1 MRREDNMPIPLHISP
16 RLIPNVASLYNDVN
30 RIFMEYIDNS
40 IDSAEKFYDKEKN
53 SYSKPIEITLRI
65 GGENY
70 KDGKVIVFDNC
81 FGITNFTK
89 VVQSIGNSD
98 KKADFTTNGQFG
110 YGIYSFMA
118 SCSKLEITS
127 KTEKDKAFYIPI
139 EKEQFN
145 TDKQEDVN
153 FPNPKIVK
161 EFQFNSGT
169 IICLSD
175 FDKNSW
181 KQIDMQELK
190 NEIEKHFELL
200 LARKNLIIKLIRIYN
215 LLPNNK
221 EELICKPFN
230 YDEYEGDVYKDDL
243 KDLSFTDGRK
253 SPKQT
258 KLSITKPIH
267 IFIKITKGKEINKR
281 PVFICKGR
289 RISEIKDI
297 KSFRSKHKSEL
308 WDHPNVTGY
317 IDLSDYLEPTIA
329 RNDFKNNT
337 RSRALFN
344 TLYEIE
350 PLILEV
356 IKDVNKNSEERHYQE
371 LEDRLNQA
379 LSKLARLDS
388 MNYRTD
394 YLSGNEIN
402 LQKGGTGQD
411 IDDKFGSKDRGE
423 GNGGGNDTEIGE
435 NEGVGK
441 GAGKNSGN
449 IPGGDL
455 GGESALNQEADN
467 PFEDTGFKGGEKK
480 KSGFNIRID
489 EKEPD
494 IDSTT
499 NKPLRS
505 VLVGSE
511 IRIFKKHPDFQ
522 KRVDILRSGGS
533 KITQRLITYLAGEIT
548 VHYKDKFHTK
558 KGTEPEYSKS
568 HFSDLVSF
576 IYQFEDMLKDL
587 AGKNLSDLNG

>member
-1 MRREDNMPIPLHISP
+1 MPIPLHISP
-16 RLIPNVASLYNDVN
+16 RLIPSVASLYNDVN

-40 IDSAEKFYDKEKN
+40 LDSAERFYDKEKS
-53 SYSKPIEITLRI
+53 SYSRPIEITVKI
-65 GGENY
+65 DGDNY
-70 KDGKVIVFDNC
+70 KDGRVIISDNC

-89 VVQSIGNSD
+89 VVKSIGNSD
-98 KKADFTTNGQFG
+98 KRADFTTNGQFG

-127 KTEKDKAFYIPI
+127 KLEKEDALYLPI
-139 EKEQFN
+139 EKRQFE
-145 TDKQEDVN
+145 TDRQEDVS
-153 FPNPKIVK
+153 FPDPKKVK
-161 EFQFNSGT
+161 KFEHESGT
-169 IICLSD
+169 IIHISH
-175 FDKNSW
+175 FDKHSW
-181 KQIDMQELK
+181 KQIDIQELK
-190 NEIEKHFELL
+190 SEVEKHFELL
-200 LARKNLIIKLIRIYN
+200 LARKNLIVKLIRIHN
-215 LLPNNK
+215 ALLDNNK
-221 EELICKPFN
+221 EEFICKPFDYN
-230 YDEYEGDVYKDDL
+230 QYEGEVWDDYVKELYYTKQERRPEQVVL
-243 KDLSFTDGRK
+243 K
-253 SPKQT
+253 PP
-258 KLSITKPIH
+258 KPIY

-281 PVFICKGR
+281 PVFISKGR

-297 KSFRSKHKSEL
+297 KLFRSKHKSEL

-317 IDLSDYLEPTIA
+317 IDLSDYLGPTIA
-329 RNDFKNNT
+329 RNDFRNNE

-350 PLILEV
+350 PVILDV

-379 LSKLARLDS
+379 LSKLARIDS

-394 YLSGNEIN
+394 YLSGNDIN

-411 IDDKFGSKDRGE
+411 IDNGFGAKDREE
-423 GNGGGNDTEIGE
+423 GQGGSNDTEIGE

-441 GAGKNSGN
+441 GTGKDSGN

-467 PFEDTGFKGGEKK
+467 PFDDTGFKGGEKK
-480 KSGFNIRID
+480 ESGFNIRID
-489 EKEPD
+489 EKDPD

-511 IRIFKKHPDFQ
+511 IRIFKNHPDF
-522 KRVDILRSGGS
+522 KERVDILRRGGS

-558 KGTEPEYSKS
+558 KGTQPEYSKS
-568 HFSDLVSF
+568 HFSDLVGF

>member
-1 MRREDNMPIPLHISP
+1 MSIPLHISP
-16 RLIPNVASLYNDVN
+16 KIIKSIASLYNDTN

-40 IDSAEKFYDKEKN
+40 LDSAEKFYDKEKN
-53 SYSKPIEITLRI
+53 SYSSPIEITVKI
-65 GGENY
+65 EGDNY
-70 KDGKVIVFDNC
+70 RDGKVTIIDNC

-89 VVQSIGNSD
+89 VVESIGYSD
-98 KKADFTTNGQFG
+98 KPKQAQLWLNGQFG
-110 YGIYSFMA
+110 YGIYSFLA

-127 KTEKDKAFYIPI
+127 KIKGETALYIPI
-139 EKEQFN
+139 ESHQF
-145 TDKQEDVN
+145 DVERIEGVS
-153 FPNPKIVK
+153 FCNPKRITK
-161 EFQFNSGT
+161 FEYDSGT
-169 IICLSD
+169 KICLSH
-175 FDKNSW
+175 FDKHLW
-181 KQIDMQELK
+181 KQIDIQELK
-190 NEIEKHFELL
+190 SEIEKHFELL
-200 LARKNLIIKLIRIYN
+200 LARKNLTIKLICIQN
-215 LLPNNK
+215 SPINNK
-221 EELICKPFN
+221 EEFVCKPFDYN
-230 YDEYEGDVYKDDL
+230 QYEGEEWEEHVKELYYIKQGRRPERVVL
-243 KDLSFTDGRK
+243 K
-253 SPKQT
+253 PP
-258 KLSITKPIH
+258 KPIYV
-267 IFIKITKGKEINKR
+267 FIKITKGKEINKR
-281 PVFICKGR
+281 PVFISKGR

-329 RNDFKNNT
+329 RSDFKNNP

-379 LSKLARLDS
+379 LSKLARIDS

-394 YLSGNEIN
+394 YLSGNSIN

-411 IDDKFGSKDRGE
+411 IDNGFGSKDRGE
-423 GNGGGNDTEIGE
+423 GQGGGNNTEIGE

-455 GGESALNQEADN
+455 GGESALNKEADN
-467 PFEDTGFKGGEKK
+467 PFDDTGFKGGEKK

-489 EKEPD
+489 EKDPD

-505 VLVGSE
+505 ILAGSE

-522 KRVDILRSGGS
+522 ERVDILRRGGS

-558 KGTEPEYSKS
+558 KGTQPEYSKS

-576 IYQFEDMLKDL
+576 IYQFEGMLKDL

>member
-1 MRREDNMPIPLHISP
+1 MPIPVHISP

-127 KTEKDKAFYIPI
+127 KTKKENALYIPI
-139 EKEQFN
+139 EKEQFDK
-145 TDKQEDVN
+145 DKQEDV
-153 FPNPKIVK
+153 FSPNPKTVK
-161 EFQFNSGT
+161 EYEYETGT
-169 IICLSD
+169 KICLSH
-175 FDKNSW
+175 FNKHSW
-181 KQIDMQELK
+181 KQIDAQELE
-190 NEIEKHFELL
+190 NEIERHFELL
-200 LARKNLIIKLIRIYN
+200 LARKNLTIKIIRGGN
-215 LLPNNK
+215 LLLDT
-221 EELICKPFN
+221 EEFVCKPFD
-230 YDEYEGDVYKDDL
+230 YGQYEGEIWEDYL
-243 KDLSFTDGRK
+243 KELSFVKGRK
-253 SPKQT
+253 SPHQV
-258 KLSITKPIH
+258 KLIIPKPIH
-267 IFIKITKGKEINKR
+267 IFIKVTKGKEINKR

-289 RISEIKDI
+289 RISEVKDI
-297 KSFRSKHKSEL
+297 RSFKSVHKSEL

-317 IDLSDYLEPTIA
+317 IDLLDFLEPTIA
-329 RNDFKNNT
+329 RNDFTHSEK
-337 RSRALFN
+337 SRALFN
-344 TLYEIE
+344 KLIEIE
-350 PLILEV
+350 PLILDV
-356 IKDVNKNSEERHYQE
+356 VKDVNKTSEERHYQE

-379 LSKLARLDS
+379 LSKLARLDA

-394 YLSGNEIN
+394 ILRGNEIN
-402 LQKGGTGQD
+402 LEKGGEGWSSE
-411 IDDKFGSKDRGE
+411 KSGE
-423 GNGGGNDTEIGE
+423 GGSGGGGGGATDTSTGDT
-435 NEGVGK
+435 
-441 GAGKNSGN
+441 
-449 IPGGDL
+449 PGGDS
-455 GGESALNQEADN
+455 GDSASNKEAEN

-480 KSGFNIRID
+480 KSGFNVRID
-489 EKEPD
+489 EREPD
-494 IDSTT
+494 IDSISD
-499 NKPLRS
+499 KPMRS
-505 VLVGSE
+505 NLYGSE
-511 IRIFKKHPDFQ
+511 IRVFKQHPDFQ
-522 KRVDILRSGGS
+522 ERVEVSKRGKTR
-533 KITQRLITYLAGEIT
+533 ITQRLITYLAGEIT

>member
-1 MRREDNMPIPLHISP
+1 MTIQLHISP
-16 RLIPNVASLYNDVN
+16 RLIPSVASLYNDVN

-40 IDSAEKFYDKEKN
+40 LDSAEQFYDTETN
-53 SYSKPIEITLRI
+53 AYLKPIVVTLQI
-65 GGENY
+65 EGDNY
-70 KDGKVIVFDNC
+70 NHGRVAILDNC
-81 FGITNFTK
+81 SGINNFNK

-118 SCSKLEITS
+118 SCSKLEIIS
-127 KTEKDKAFYIPI
+127 KMEKHDALYIPI
-139 EKEQFN
+139 QKEQFD

-153 FPNPKIVK
+153 FPNPKVVRK
-161 EFQFNSGT
+161 FKFESGT
-169 IICLSD
+169 DIHLSG

-181 KQIDMQELK
+181 KQIDIQELK
-190 NEIEKHFELL
+190 NEVEKHFELL
-200 LARKNLIIKLIRIYN
+200 LARKNLTIRLIRISDS
-215 LLPNNK
+215 LLENK
-221 EELICKPFN
+221 EEFVCKPFDYN
-230 YDEYEGDVYKDDL
+230 KHEGEIYEDNVKELHYTKQGPRPEQVFL
-243 KDLSFTDGRK
+243 E
-253 SPKQT
+253 PK
-258 KLSITKPIH
+258 KPIH

-317 IDLSDYLEPTIA
+317 IDLSDYLEPIIA
-329 RNDFKNNT
+329 RNDFKNNP

-379 LSKLARLDS
+379 LSKLARIDS

-394 YLSGNEIN
+394 YLSGNDIN
-402 LQKGGTGQD
+402 LQQGGTGQD
-411 IDDKFGSKDRGE
+411 IDNGFGAKDRGE
-423 GNGGGNDTEIGE
+423 GQGGGNDTEIGE

-441 GAGKNSGN
+441 GTGKNFGN
-449 IPGGDL
+449 IPGGVL
-455 GGESALNQEADN
+455 GGESALNKEADN
-467 PFEDTGFKGGEKK
+467 PFDDTGFKGGEKK

-511 IRIFKKHPDFQ
+511 IRIFKNHPDF
-522 KRVDILRSGGS
+522 KERVDILRRGGS

-558 KGTEPEYSKS
+558 KGTQPEYSKS
-568 HFSDLVSF
+568 HFSDLVGF